1 MQRVRGFRKHHG
13 IEVFRS
19 GEWAERGEITL
30 DAAAE
35 IIGVHKMTALRM
47 IERGDIKARQPCPGA
62 PWAIKA
68 DSIAPFAA
76 TEGKKRPVVTP
87 NPSQQTFDFQ

>member
-1 MQRVRGFRKHHG
+1 VRGFRKHHG
-13 IEVFRS
+13 IEVFRV

-47 IERGDIKARQPCPGA
+47 IKRGDIKGRQPCPGA
-62 PWAIKA
+62 PWAIK
-68 DSIAPFAA
+68 SESVAPFAA
-76 TEGKKRPVVTP
+76 TPGKMRPITS
-87 NPSQQTFDFQ
+87 NLYQQTFDFQ